1 MAESWARYKFK
12 KEKREDVKEKKTF
25 TGIADTIGIDRCYLS
40 QIVNGR
46 KCTKVIAY
54 AFCKTISPDLEI
66 EDLFTRIGE

>member
-1 MAESWARYKFK
+1 MAESWAKYKFK
-12 KEKREDVKEKKTF
+12 KELSDDIREKKTF
-25 TGIADTIGIDRCYLS
+25 KDIADTIGIDRTYLS

-66 EDLFTRIGE
+66 EDLFTNIK